1 MQGASLPAH
10 TARSV
15 LPAILLVV
23 IAHVPGGALAQ
34 GIAGGIRGRVVSG
47 PDNTPLARALVD
59 VTDSAGASGAG
70 FQATTDAQ
78 GSFQIEGVPPGRYRV
93 RVTAIGFT
101 PRRVRVVEITASSIA
116 DLGIVSLTPAPVQLQ
131 PLEVAGQRRDVE
143 LAPDRTTYVVRDM
156 PTTQGGTALDV
167 LRNVPAVD
175 VDIDNVVSLRGNTAV
190 VVQLNG
196 RPSPLKPA
204 QLGNFLAQLPADMVD
219 QVQVISNPS
228 ARENPEGVAGII
240 NIVLKRQAD
249 EGRSGGIT
257 VGASTRGHADIGGNL
272 GVERGRLNAY
282 GSYGFL
288 RDDRPRRDTI
298 FRQSHDPISYLEE
311 SGLRTQIP
319 LAHTLT
325 GSLSYALSEADEV
338 SADVD
343 YSTRREA
350 ETYSLLYRDLD
361 STRTPTGL
369 SDRVTRGTN
378 HEYNFDVTLG
388 YKHTLAGKGHTL
400 TGELRAVRAQE
411 GGPSSAIQRA
421 LGATTDTTARER
433 VTSWERPHELSA
445 KIDYVRPLSTRFRLE
460 AGYRG
465 TFQKLRTTLQTLVFD
480 DTQSVYR
487 PDSTRINDFLYDQI
501 VHAGYGMLDG
511 EAGKLLLQAGIR
523 LERATTQFHLATTG
537 ATYANPYSSVFPSA
551 LVAYNVDASH
561 QIKLSYSTRIRRPD
575 DPDLLDPTP
584 HFLDPLNISRG
595 DPHLKPEYI
604 RALELG
610 LQRSTDRV
618 TLQLT
623 PFFRHTSN
631 AVRQIRTLDS
641 AGVVTRTFANVSSS
655 DAYGV
660 DFTLALS
667 GNGRLRGYAGASGF
681 RQVSNAANLGP
692 GISAKTYG
700 WSARTNATFRATSTL
715 DVQTLLSYQA
725 PMTVEQGRVA
735 GRTRVT
741 IAVRQKLVQDRMNV
755 TLRVIDP
762 FNSFRESSTTI
773 DPSFFQISDRRR
785 VMRGLQLNV
794 NWVFGKAQE
803 DRHREPLE
811 PGDAGPP

>member
-1 MQGASLPAH
+1 MLLSRHIRSATLLFLTTPFTAFAQNPAGA
-10 TARSV
+10 
-15 LPAILLVV
+15 
-23 IAHVPGGALAQ
+23 
-34 GIAGGIRGRVVSG
+34 IRGRVVSASS
-47 PDNTPLARALVD
+47 NTPVATALVD
-59 VTDSAGASGAG
+59 VADSSSGIVLH
-70 FQATTDAQ
+70 ATTDPD
-78 GSFQIEGVPPGRYRV
+78 GRFLVPVTPGRYRI

-101 PRRVRVVEITASSIA
+101 PRRLPAVEIRASASV
-116 DLGIVSLTPAPVQLQ
+116 DLGSVALTPAPVQLQ
-131 PLEVAGQRRDVE
+131 PLEIAGQRRDVE

-240 NIVLKRQAD
+240 NIVLKRKAD

-272 GVERGRLNAY
+272 GVERVRLNAY

-288 RDDRPRRDTI
+288 RDDRPRRDSI
-298 FRQSHDPISYLEE
+298 FRQANAPISYLEE

-325 GSLSYALSEADEV
+325 GSLSYELSKADEL

-361 STRTPTGL
+361 STRTQTGL

-378 HEYNFDVTLG
+378 HEYNFDATLG
-388 YKHTLAGKGHTL
+388 YKRTLAGKGHTL
-400 TGELRAVRAQE
+400 TGELRAVRDQE
-411 GGPSSAIQRA
+411 GGPSSAVQRT
-421 LGATTDTTARER
+421 LGATTDTSALER

-480 DTQSVYR
+480 HTQSVYR
-487 PDSTRINDFLYDQI
+487 PDSTRINDFLYDQN

-511 EAGKLLLQAGIR
+511 EAGRFLLQAGIR
-523 LERATTQFHLATTG
+523 FERATTQFHLATTG
-537 ATYANPYSSVFPSA
+537 ATYANPYNSVFPSA

-561 QIKLSYSTRIRRPD
+561 QIKLSYATRIRRPD

-595 DPHLKPEYI
+595 DPYLKPEYI

-610 LQRSTDRV
+610 LQRTTDRV

-623 PFFRHTSN
+623 PFFRHTSD
-631 AVRQIRTLDS
+631 AVRQLRTLDS
-641 AGVVTRTFANVSSS
+641 AGVLTRTFANVSSS
-655 DAYGV
+655 DAYGT
-660 DFTLALS
+660 DFTVALS
-667 GNGRLRGYAGASGF
+667 GTRRLRGYAGASGF

-735 GRTRVT
+735 GRTRLT
-741 IAVRQKLVQDRMNV
+741 IAVRQKLMQDRVNV
-755 TLRVIDP
+755 TLRLIDP

-785 VMRGLQLNV
+785 VMRGLQINV
-794 NWVFGKAQE
+794 NWAFGTVQE
-803 DRHREPLE
+803 DRHREPLDAG
-811 PGDAGPP
+811 GDAGPP